1 MKSRTFKKNE
11 VQFDYFSDNYQRFEQ
26 DFYEYSKLA
35 YPLSLIE
42 EDILR
47 TMAEG
52 QCNYFRIPQSQS
64 KDGWQHTF
72 VFEVTVDPKNPL
84 IRRYCYLYH
93 YKD

>member
-1 MKSRTFKKNE
+1 
-11 VQFDYFSDNYQRFEQ
+11 
-26 DFYEYSKLA
+26 
-35 YPLSLIE
+35 
-42 EDILR
+42 
-47 TMAEG
+47 MAEG